1 MTDTAGITTHTTPV
15 PASRPG
21 WWERGWAWLHADGYR
36 LALLALLALSL
47 PLVTHRVYASDEV
60 QYFSYLRSVW
70 FDRDLDF
77 TNEYTHFID
86 RYPAALA
93 GFKQTNLDR
102 LSDRGTPTGP
112 PTGLPQN
119 FGPIGSALLWAPFFA
134 AGHLAA
140 LGLRA
145 LGLPVT
151 ADGYSPPYI
160 WAITTG
166 SAILTAIALLLLYRL
181 ATDYVSRAAAFWAT
195 LAIWLG
201 TPVIFYSH
209 GAPAYSHAASLFA
222 VTVFLVA
229 WHGSRPLLARRPWQ
243 WALLGALAALVTM
256 VREQDGML
264 PLVIIG
270 AEGLLALPALWR
282 DARARAWSPLARLVG
297 GGALMLTTWLI
308 AFTPQLLAYW
318 VLNGALR
325 PNQNVTDKMLSWVP
339 RHALTVV
346 LSPEY
351 GLVFWT
357 PLVALALPGL
367 VWLWRRDRTLALAL
381 ALCFA
386 ATWYITAVYN
396 TGPSRGSF
404 GARRFLNCTPVFLLG
419 LAATFQSLRERRLA
433 PLVPVLSLLGIWW
446 NLGLVV
452 QFALQLMDRQ
462 RLDLG
467 VILYN
472 QVVAVPARLLEIA
485 HALLLDR
492 DRLFKN

>member
-1 MTDTAGITTHTTPV
+1 MTDTAGITTHAAPV

-21 WWERGWAWLHADGYR
+21 WWARGWAWLHADGYR

-112 PTGLPQN
+112 STGLPQN
-119 FGPIGSALLWAPFFA
+119 FGPIGSALLWTPFFA

-145 LGLPVT
+145 LGLPV
-151 ADGYSPPYI
+151 AVDGYSPPYI

-181 ATDYVSRAAAFWAT
+181 ATGFVSRAAAFWAT

-222 VTVFLVA
+222 ITVFLVA
-229 WHGSRPLLARRPWQ
+229 WHGSRPLTSRRAWQ

-256 VREQDGML
+256 VREQDGVL
-264 PLVIIG
+264 PLAIVG

-282 DARARAWSPLARLVG
+282 DARDRAWAPLARLVG
-297 GGALMLTTWLI
+297 GGALMLATWLI
-308 AFTPQLLAYW
+308 AFTPQLATYW
-318 VLNGALR
+318 VLNGAFR

-351 GLVFWT
+351 GLIFWT

-367 VWLWRRDRTLALAL
+367 LWLWRRDRTLTLAL

-419 LAATFQSLRERRLA
+419 LAAAFQALRERRLA

-446 NLGLVV
+446 NLGLVI

-462 RLDLG
+462 RLELG

-485 HALLLDR
+485 RTLLLDR